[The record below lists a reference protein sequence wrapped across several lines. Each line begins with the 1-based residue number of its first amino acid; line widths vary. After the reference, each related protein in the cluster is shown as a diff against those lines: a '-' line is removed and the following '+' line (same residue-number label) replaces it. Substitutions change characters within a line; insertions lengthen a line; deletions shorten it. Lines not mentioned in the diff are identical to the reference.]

1 MNTKRSRRLL
11 ILVLSAALLVTAL
24 PLAAAASVPAEVEL
38 NYPLLGNG
46 SEGPKVKA
54 LQGALGELGFYPGL
68 LDSKFGPGTQ
78 KAVIA
83 FQKMNAITQTGIADP
98 LTQQRLFEG
107 KPKNADGKAMEVK
120 TLPSMP
126 GLVLRP
132 GNLGDAILELQ
143 RRLKELGFYKGSVD
157 GDYGRGT
164 QDAVTAFQR
173 EKGLKADGIA
183 GSATQALLFPN
194 SVSQTEAAPSP
205 EPTISPVFSANST
218 EAEATY
224 PYRTTA
230 SASINMRKSASLS
243 AMRLVTVPSGAAIE
257 VLSTSGDFLK
267 VKYRDY
273 TGYVLGLYVEIPEQ
287 YLEGRALP
295 VSITARQNYETLA
308 VGATGAKVRTL
319 QQALTELGYYQ
330 GSIDANF
337 GPGTLASLKEFQ
349 VKNKLRPTG
358 IALPELQELLYEKR
372 PRNVRGNLVNL
383 AVLPPVSGYTMQQGD
398 KGDAVLELQKTLE
411 FLGLYKGPLSDTYTA
426 DTSAAVRAFQKD
438 HSIRVT
444 GKTDSFTLLAINT
457 LRDKNLQ
464 SATPVQ
470 LVTAAPPSDIIVT
483 PSQQATLSIGS
494 AGEAVIALQSRLI
507 SLRYLKGE
515 ADGAFGTQ
523 TALAVT
529 AFQKNSGLSADG
541 LAGAVTLGALYS
553 AAAKPND
560 FVTADASPQ
569 PGSDGFKSLRI
580 GDSGSEVKAMQ
591 QKLISLKYL
600 TGGADGI
607 FGPKSFLALQ
617 SFQSNNKLTSD
628 GIAGRLTLAK
638 LSDPKAIAASGL
650 SVNLPTPT
658 PTAAP
663 AVTEAPEQN
672 VFTAPRASEVR
683 RADWYGEI
691 RSRIRSMPNVT
702 IFDFMSGAHYSVK
715 VFSVGKHADGE
726 PPTKQ
731 DTGIMEKALGYNNW
745 TPRPVWVIFSDGR
758 VYMASTH
765 SHGHEVDHNSGNGLT
780 GHICIHFP
788 RDMADAIATGDY
800 AVLHQNAILAGWDL
814 TQSMIR

>member
-11 ILVLSAALLVTAL
+11 ILLLSAALLVTAL
-24 PLAAAASVPAEVEL
+24 AQAGAATVPAEVEL

-54 LQGALGELGFYPGL
+54 LQGALAELSFYSGL

-98 LTQQRLFEG
+98 LTQQKLFEG
-107 KPKNADGKAMEVK
+107 KPKNADGKAMDVK
-120 TLPSMP
+120 TLPSIP

-132 GNLGDAILELQ
+132 GNLGDGVSALQ
-143 RRLKELGFYKGSVD
+143 QRLKELGFYKGSVD
-157 GDYGRGT
+157 GDYGQGT
-164 QDAVTAFQR
+164 QDAVTAFQS
-173 EKGLKADGIA
+173 EKGLTTDGIA
-183 GSATQALLFPN
+183 GSATQALLFPDTRI
-194 SVSQTEAAPSP
+194 QAELTPDP
-205 EPTISPVFSANST
+205 EPTISPVFSTESI
-218 EAEATY
+218 EAEAVY

-257 VLSTSGDFLK
+257 VLSTSGDYLK
-267 VKYRDY
+267 VRYRDY
-273 TGYVLGLYVEIPEQ
+273 TGYVLSLYIEIPEQ

-295 VSITARQNYETLA
+295 LSVTARQNYETLS
-308 VGATGAKVRTL
+308 VGSSGTKVRTL
-319 QQALTELGYYQ
+319 QQALAELGYYQ
-330 GSIDANF
+330 GKVDANF
-337 GPGTLASLKEFQ
+337 GPGTLASLKDFQ
-349 VKNKLRPTG
+349 EKNSLRPTG

-372 PRNVRGNLVNL
+372 PRNAKGNLVYL
-383 AVLPPVSGYTMQQGD
+383 AVLPPIPGYTMQQGD
-398 KGDAVLELQKTLE
+398 KGDAVLELHMALE
-411 FLGLYKGPLSDTYTA
+411 FLGLYKGPVTDTYTA
-426 DTSAAVRAFQKD
+426 ETSAAVKAFQKD
-438 HSIRVT
+438 HSIKVT
-444 GKTDSFTLLAINT
+444 GKADSFTQLAVST
-457 LRDKNLQ
+457 LRNKPQ
-464 SATPVQ
+464 Q
-470 LVTAAPPSDIIVT
+470 TALPAEVVPTAPPSEVIVT
-483 PSQQATLSIGS
+483 PPTQASLGIGS

-507 SLRYLKGE
+507 SLRYLKGN
-515 ADGAFGTQ
+515 ADGSFGTQ

-529 AFQKNSGLSADG
+529 AFQKNNGLSADG
-541 LAGAVTLGALYS
+541 LAGAATLVALYG

-560 FVTADASPQ
+560 FVSADASPQ
-569 PGSDGFKSLRI
+569 PGGDGFKGLRI

-617 SFQSNNKLTSD
+617 AFQSNNKLTSD
-628 GIAGRLTLAK
+628 GIAGSLTLAK

-650 SVNLPTPT
+650 SVDLPTPT
-658 PTAAP
+658 PAAAP
-663 AVTEAPEQN
+663 ALTQAPEQTA
-672 VFTAPRASEVR
+672 FTVPRASEVR

-702 IFDFMSGAHYSVK
+702 IFDFMSGAHYNIK

-731 DTGIMEKALGYNNW
+731 DTEIMEKALGYNDW
-745 TPRPVWVIFSDGR
+745 TPHPVWVIFSDGR

-765 SHGHEVDHNSGNGLT
+765 SHGHEVDHNAGNGLT

-788 RDMADAIATGDY
+788 RDMADAMATGDY

-814 TQSMIR
+814 TQSMIN